1 MIADK
6 RPTPFKHHFA
16 INEQQSLEAKIQNLL
31 KLLKNFIR
39 YKHNKTLRGLLAL
52 EYKKDLSY

>member
-31 KLLKNFIR
+31 KLLKNFLSGIISTT
-39 YKHNKTLRGLLAL
+39 KHL
-52 EYKKDLSY
+52 EDGWL